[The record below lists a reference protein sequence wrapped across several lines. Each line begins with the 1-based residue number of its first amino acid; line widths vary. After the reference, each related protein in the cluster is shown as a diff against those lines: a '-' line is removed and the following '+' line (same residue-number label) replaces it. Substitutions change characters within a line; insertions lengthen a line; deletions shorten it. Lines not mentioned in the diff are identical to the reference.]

1 MHQREVTRRHSRW
14 ERKHLK
20 TGLIDDSLD
29 GRRHDI
35 GQYCLPLTRCFRR
48 GRGAKRC
55 RPASLATEPRRH
67 GGCSA
72 KAELRDPVSHQAF

>member
-1 MHQREVTRRHSRW
+1 MHQREVSRRHSRW

-35 GQYCLPLTRCFRR
+35 GQYCLPLSRYFPQ
-48 GRGAKRC
+48 GRGAKR
-55 RPASLATEPRRH
+55 
-67 GGCSA
+67 
-72 KAELRDPVSHQAF
+72 